1 MSHSDSE
8 DMLAGV
14 SSESEEE
21 GDSAGLIDSEEE
33 RDTAVMSD
41 KERDNAVMSDEERD
55 NAVMSEE
62 ERDSPATQMLIL
74 KELEKTN
81 EAICGLSSRLNDIE
95 ERLGRV
101 EKNQIEFSTPSS
113 SPSAVKKREIPSRIR
128 VSIQLH

>member
-1 MSHSDSE
+1 MYLSLIEMSRSDSE

-21 GDSAGLIDSEEE
+21 GDSAGLIDSE
-33 RDTAVMSD
+33 
-41 KERDNAVMSDEERD
+41 EERD

-81 EAICGLSSRLNDIE
+81 EAICSLSSRLNDIE

-128 VSIQLH
+128 VSIELH